1 MFLPRGASYC
11 RASAGLCLAIS
22 LRSSVGLKHYTLPR
36 TRKLQHIECIKVFGF
51 GASCIYWSIHNMNK
65 RREVL
70 QWGLAS
76 GGAVVLEAMSPTEAL
91 AYERSAFEAKTWTDA
106 LKLLGSPTPI
116 ESKDVV
122 LNAPDIAENGA
133 VVPLSASCALPGV
146 KKMIFL
152 VEKNPSPLSSVF
164 NVSEDILANFSMR
177 TKMGQTSNVYA
188 VALLA
193 DGRALMA
200 KKEIKVTLGG
210 CGG

>member
-1 MFLPRGASYC
+1 MSAS
-11 RASAGLCLAIS
+11 
-22 LRSSVGLKHYTLPR
+22 
-36 TRKLQHIECIKVFGF
+36 
-51 GASCIYWSIHNMNK
+51 
-65 RREVL
+65 
-70 QWGLAS
+70 
-76 GGAVVLEAMSPTEAL
+76 EAF
-91 AYERSAFEAKTWTDA
+91 AYERSAFEAKTWSDA
-106 LKLLGSPTPI
+106 LKVLGASLPT
-116 ESKDVV
+116 ESKDVQ

-146 KKMIFL
+146 KRIVFL
-152 VEKNPSPLSSVF
+152 VEKNPTPLCSVF

-188 VALLA
+188 VAVFA

>member
-1 MFLPRGASYC
+1 
-11 RASAGLCLAIS
+11 
-22 LRSSVGLKHYTLPR
+22 
-36 TRKLQHIECIKVFGF
+36 
-51 GASCIYWSIHNMNK
+51 MNK
-65 RREVL
+65 RRDVL

-76 GGAVVLEAMSPTEAL
+76 AGVVAMEAMSPVDAL
-91 AYERSAFEAKTWTDA
+91 AYEKSAFEAKTWTDA
-106 LKLLGSPTPI
+106 LKVLGSPSPT

-146 KKMIFL
+146 KRMIFL
-152 VEKNPSPLSSVF
+152 VEKNPTPLCSVF

-188 VALLA
+188 VAVLG

>member
-1 MFLPRGASYC
+1 
-11 RASAGLCLAIS
+11 
-22 LRSSVGLKHYTLPR
+22 
-36 TRKLQHIECIKVFGF
+36 
-51 GASCIYWSIHNMNK
+51 MNK
-65 RREVL
+65 RRDVL

-76 GGAVVLEAMSPTEAL
+76 AGVVAMESMSPVDAL
-91 AYERSAFEAKTWTDA
+91 AYEKSAFEAKTWTDA
-106 LKLLGSPTPI
+106 LKVLGSSSPT

-146 KKMIFL
+146 KRIIFL
-152 VEKNPSPLSSVF
+152 VEKNPTPLCSVF

-188 VALLA
+188 VAVLG

>member
-1 MFLPRGASYC
+1 
-11 RASAGLCLAIS
+11 
-22 LRSSVGLKHYTLPR
+22 LKQKTKQACNQTLPFVLE
-36 TRKLQHIECIKVFGF
+36 LQHIEDFIAQCFEAVCIQRRT
-51 GASCIYWSIHNMNK
+51 HNMNK
-65 RREVL
+65 RRDVL

-76 GGAVVLEAMSPTEAL
+76 AGVVAMESMSPVDAL
-91 AYERSAFEAKTWTDA
+91 AYEKSAFEAKTWTDA
-106 LKLLGSPTPI
+106 LKVLGSSSPT

-146 KKMIFL
+146 KRIIFL
-152 VEKNPSPLSSVF
+152 VEKNPTPLCSVF

-188 VALLA
+188 VAVLG

>member
-1 MFLPRGASYC
+1 
-11 RASAGLCLAIS
+11 
-22 LRSSVGLKHYTLPR
+22 
-36 TRKLQHIECIKVFGF
+36 
-51 GASCIYWSIHNMNK
+51 MNH
-65 RREVL
+65 RREIL
-70 QWGLAS
+70 QWGLTTGAALALEGMAS
-76 GGAVVLEAMSPTEAL
+76 VDAL
-91 AYERSAFEAKTWTDA
+91 AYEKSAFEAKTWLDA
-106 LKLLGSPTPI
+106 LKVLGSAQPV

-133 VVPLSASCALPGV
+133 VVPLSAGCALPGV
-146 KKMIFL
+146 KRMIFL
-152 VEKNPSPLSSVF
+152 VEKNPSPLCSVF

-188 VALLA
+188 VAVLA